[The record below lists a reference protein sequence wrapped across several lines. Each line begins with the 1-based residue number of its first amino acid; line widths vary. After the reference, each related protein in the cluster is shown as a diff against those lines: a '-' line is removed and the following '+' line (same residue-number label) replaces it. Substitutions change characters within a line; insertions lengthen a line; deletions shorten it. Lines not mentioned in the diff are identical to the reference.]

1 MLQNRTILFVDNRIN
16 KSFTMDNMKE
26 IYIIDG
32 SSYIY
37 RAYYAIRGL
46 SNSKG
51 FPTNAIYG
59 FVNMLLKILNDKKPD
74 LLAIAFDPRGPTKR
88 HEAYEAYK
96 AQRPKMPDALSVQI
110 PYIHKVVGAFN
121 IPILM
126 MEGYEAD
133 DVIGTVSRKGE
144 EDGYEITIVSGD
156 KDMFQLITPHVR
168 IYDPMKEKFY
178 SETEV
183 LERFGVSP
191 SRVAEVMGLM
201 GDSIDNIPGV
211 SGIGEKTAKDLIS
224 EFGTIEN
231 LLAHIDAVKKPK
243 LRSLLQEQGDMAR
256 LSRELALI
264 HTGLPVN
271 IDYNNFKLSEP
282 DHDKIVEIFK
292 ELEFSNLLKHF
303 TPAHPEEESV
313 NYMVISGIK
322 GPVLRE
328 LEGVDISSLISEI
341 KTVKKCSIYIRSGPR
356 DLMKADTKG
365 IGISVKDR
373 EAYYIPVTDESSFNN
388 VMRYIGPILED
399 PQILK
404 YTHDMKALILLLRRQ
419 RFNPCG
425 LVFDTMIASYLLNP
439 GRADH
444 SLESIAL
451 EHLSLNLS
459 STPSLSPPPSPPPQR
474 GEGQR
479 MIVTAALPQGE
490 GRYER
495 LPIIPPPLTGGGE
508 ACPELVEGGEG
519 ERRAF
524 SDETISYVCQRADVI
539 WRLVRILE
547 EKLTETGVLDLFRNV
562 EIPLAEVLAD
572 MEMAGVRVNPHM
584 LMSLSRELERGMG
597 TICHR
602 IYAIAGE
609 EFNIASPKQLA
620 NILFN
625 KIGLKPVK
633 KTRTGYSTDEGV
645 LTELALKHEL
655 PAEILSYR
663 QLAKLKSTYV
673 DALLS
678 LINPDTGRVHTSFSQ
693 TVTTTGRLSSSKP
706 NLQNIPTRTEMGQR
720 IREAFIAEDG
730 CVLLSADYSQIELR
744 ILAHMS
750 GDELLTEAFKHDE
763 DIHARTAVE
772 IFGLSPSDITPE
784 MRRRAKAVNFGIVYG
799 ISPYGLA
806 SDIGISQNEAKEYID
821 NYFLR
826 HKGVKSFIEYTIV
839 KAKENGYVT
848 TLLNRRRYVSEL
860 ASEDNSIRQF
870 GERIAINT
878 PVQGS
883 AADIIKLAMINIQR
897 RLIREGLKAKMIL
910 QVHDELLFE
919 VPEEELQVTK
929 DLVIEEMEGVM
940 SLAVPL
946 KVDTGTGKNW
956 REAG

>member
-1 MLQNRTILFVDNRIN
+1 MN
-16 KSFTMDNMKE
+16 NMKE

-51 FPTNAIYG
+51 LPTNAIYG
-59 FVNMLLKILNDKKPD
+59 FVNMLLKILNDKKPH

-211 SGIGEKTAKDLIS
+211 SGIGEKTAKALIS

-231 LLAHIDAVKKPK
+231 LLAHIDEVKKPK

-264 HTGLPVN
+264 NTGLPVN

-282 DHDKIVEIFK
+282 DHNKIVEIFK

-322 GPVLRE
+322 GPVLREVEGPVLRE

-388 VMRYIGPILED
+388 VMRSIGPVLED

-404 YTHDMKALILLLRRQ
+404 YTHDMKARILLLKRHML
-419 RFNPCG
+419 NPCG

-451 EHLSLNLS
+451 EHLSLNLEVI
-459 STPSLSPPPSPPPQR
+459 PP
-474 GEGQR
+474 
-479 MIVTAALPQGE
+479 LQGE
-490 GRYER
+490 GM
-495 LPIIPPPLTGGGE
+495 
-508 ACPELVEGGEG
+508 ACPERS
-519 ERRAF
+519 RRSGDGLF
-524 SDETISYVCQRADVI
+524 SDEMTRYICQRADI
-539 WRLVRILE
+539 IFRLADILE
-547 EKLTETGVLDLFRNV
+547 KKLIETGVLDLFRNV

-584 LMSLSRELERGMG
+584 LMSLSRELERDMG

-706 NLQNIPTRTEMGQR
+706 NLQNIPIRTEMGQR
-720 IREAFIAEDG
+720 IREAFIADAG

-806 SDIGISQNEAKEYID
+806 SDIGISQNEAKAYID

-848 TLLNRRRYVSEL
+848 TLLNRRRYVPEL

-919 VPEEELQVTK
+919 MPQDDLQVTK
-929 DLVIEEMEGVM
+929 DLVVEEMEGVM

-946 KVDTGTGKNW
+946 KVDTGVGKNW

>member
-1 MLQNRTILFVDNRIN
+1 M
-16 KSFTMDNMKE
+16 
-26 IYIIDG
+26 
-32 SSYIY
+32 
-37 RAYYAIRGL
+37 
-46 SNSKG
+46 
-51 FPTNAIYG
+51 
-59 FVNMLLKILNDKKPD
+59 
-74 LLAIAFDPRGPTKR
+74 
-88 HEAYEAYK
+88 
-96 AQRPKMPDALSVQI
+96 
-110 PYIHKVVGAFN
+110 
-121 IPILM
+121 
-126 MEGYEAD
+126 
-133 DVIGTVSRKGE
+133 
-144 EDGYEITIVSGD
+144 
-156 KDMFQLITPHVR
+156 
-168 IYDPMKEKFY
+168 
-178 SETEV
+178 
-183 LERFGVSP
+183 
-191 SRVAEVMGLM
+191 
-201 GDSIDNIPGV
+201 
-211 SGIGEKTAKDLIS
+211 
-224 EFGTIEN
+224 
-231 LLAHIDAVKKPK
+231 
-243 LRSLLQEQGDMAR
+243 
-256 LSRELALI
+256 
-264 HTGLPVN
+264 
-271 IDYNNFKLSEP
+271 
-282 DHDKIVEIFK
+282 
-292 ELEFSNLLKHF
+292 
-303 TPAHPEEESV
+303 
-313 NYMVISGIK
+313 
-322 GPVLRE
+322 
-328 LEGVDISSLISEI
+328 
-341 KTVKKCSIYIRSGPR
+341 
-356 DLMKADTKG
+356 
-365 IGISVKDR
+365 
-373 EAYYIPVTDESSFNN
+373 
-388 VMRYIGPILED
+388 
-399 PQILK
+399 
-404 YTHDMKALILLLRRQ
+404 
-419 RFNPCG
+419 
-425 LVFDTMIASYLLNP
+425 
-439 GRADH
+439 
-444 SLESIAL
+444 
-451 EHLSLNLS
+451 
-459 STPSLSPPPSPPPQR
+459 
-474 GEGQR
+474 
-479 MIVTAALPQGE
+479 
-490 GRYER
+490 
-495 LPIIPPPLTGGGE
+495 
-508 ACPELVEGGEG
+508 
-519 ERRAF
+519 
-524 SDETISYVCQRADVI
+524 
-539 WRLVRILE
+539 
-547 EKLTETGVLDLFRNV
+547 
-562 EIPLAEVLAD
+562 EIPFDEVLANI
-572 MEMAGVRVNPHM
+572 ETAGIRVNPHM
-584 LMSLSRELERGMG
+584 LMSLSRELERDMG

-706 NLQNIPTRTEMGQR
+706 NLQNIPIRTEMGQR
-720 IREAFIAEDG
+720 IREAFIADAG

-806 SDIGISQNEAKEYID
+806 SDIGISQNEAKAYID

-848 TLLNRRRYVSEL
+848 TLLNRRRYVPEL

-919 VPEEELQVTK
+919 MPQDDLQVTK
-929 DLVIEEMEGVM
+929 DLVVEEMEGVM

-946 KVDTGTGKNW
+946 KVDTGVGKNW

>member
-1 MLQNRTILFVDNRIN
+1 
-16 KSFTMDNMKE
+16 
-26 IYIIDG
+26 
-32 SSYIY
+32 
-37 RAYYAIRGL
+37 
-46 SNSKG
+46 
-51 FPTNAIYG
+51 
-59 FVNMLLKILNDKKPD
+59 
-74 LLAIAFDPRGPTKR
+74 
-88 HEAYEAYK
+88 
-96 AQRPKMPDALSVQI
+96 
-110 PYIHKVVGAFN
+110 
-121 IPILM
+121 
-126 MEGYEAD
+126 
-133 DVIGTVSRKGE
+133 
-144 EDGYEITIVSGD
+144 
-156 KDMFQLITPHVR
+156 
-168 IYDPMKEKFY
+168 
-178 SETEV
+178 
-183 LERFGVSP
+183 
-191 SRVAEVMGLM
+191 
-201 GDSIDNIPGV
+201 
-211 SGIGEKTAKDLIS
+211 
-224 EFGTIEN
+224 
-231 LLAHIDAVKKPK
+231 
-243 LRSLLQEQGDMAR
+243 
-256 LSRELALI
+256 
-264 HTGLPVN
+264 
-271 IDYNNFKLSEP
+271 
-282 DHDKIVEIFK
+282 
-292 ELEFSNLLKHF
+292 
-303 TPAHPEEESV
+303 
-313 NYMVISGIK
+313 
-322 GPVLRE
+322 
-328 LEGVDISSLISEI
+328 ISSLISEI
-341 KTVKKCSIYIRSGPR
+341 KTAKKCSIYIQSGPR
-356 DLMKADTKG
+356 DLMKVDIKG

-373 EAYYIPVTDESSFNN
+373 EAFYIPVTDESSFNN
-388 VMRYIGPILED
+388 VMRSIGPILED

-404 YTHDMKALILLLRRQ
+404 YTHDIKTRILLLRRYGL
-419 RFNPCG
+419 NPCG

-459 STPSLSPPPSPPPQR
+459 STPPLNPPFSKGETISPPL
-474 GEGQR
+474 
-479 MIVTAALPQGE
+479 VK
-490 GRYER
+490 
-495 LPIIPPPLTGGGE
+495 GGE
-508 ACPELVEGGEG
+508 ACPELVEGGGFETG
-519 ERRAF
+519 F
-524 SDETISYVCQRADVI
+524 CDEMTRYICQRADI
-539 WRLVRILE
+539 IFRLADILE
-547 EKLTETGVLDLFRNV
+547 KKLIEIGVFDLFRNV
-562 EIPLAEVLAD
+562 EIPLAEVLANI
-572 MEMAGVRVNPHM
+572 ETAGIRVNPHM
-584 LMSLSRELERGMG
+584 LMSLSRELERDMG

-625 KIGLKPVK
+625 KIGLKPK
-633 KTRTGYSTDEGV
+633 RKTRTGYSTDEGV
-645 LTELALKHEL
+645 LTELALHHEL

-706 NLQNIPTRTEMGQR
+706 NLQNIPIRTEMGQR

-806 SDIGISQNEAKEYID
+806 SDIGISQNEAKEYIA

-848 TLLNRRRYVSEL
+848 TLLNRRRYVPEL

-919 VPEEELQVTK
+919 MPQDDLQVTK
-929 DLVIEEMEGVM
+929 NLVIEEMEGVM

>member
-1 MLQNRTILFVDNRIN
+1 
-16 KSFTMDNMKE
+16 MDNMKE

-59 FVNMLLKILNDKKPD
+59 FVNMLLKILNDKKPH

-133 DVIGTVSRKGE
+133 DVIGTVSGKGE
-144 EDGYEITIVSGD
+144 EDGYEVIIVSGD

-168 IYDPMKEKFY
+168 IYDPMKDKFY
-178 SETEV
+178 GEAEA
-183 LERFGVSP
+183 LEKFGVSP

-211 SGIGEKTAKDLIS
+211 SGIGEKTAKALIS
-224 EFGTIEN
+224 EFGTIEH
-231 LLAHIDAVKKPK
+231 LLAHIDEVKKPK

-282 DHDKIVEIFK
+282 DHNKIIEIFK

-328 LEGVDISSLISEI
+328 IEGPVLRELEGVDISSLISEI
-341 KTVKKCSIYIRSGPR
+341 KTAKKCSIYIQSGPR

-388 VMRYIGPILED
+388 VMRAIGPVLED

-404 YTHDMKALILLLRRQ
+404 YTHDMKARILLLKRHML
-419 RFNPCG
+419 NPCS

-459 STPSLSPPPSPPPQR
+459 STPPLNPPFSKGETISPP
-474 GEGQR
+474 
-479 MIVTAALPQGE
+479 
-490 GRYER
+490 
-495 LPIIPPPLTGGGE
+495 
-508 ACPELVEGGEG
+508 LVKGGEG
-519 ERRAF
+519 GFETGF
-524 SDETISYVCQRADVI
+524 CDEMTRYICQRADI
-539 WRLVRILE
+539 IFRLADILE
-547 EKLTETGVLDLFRNV
+547 KKLIEIGVLDLFRNV

-584 LMSLSRELERGMG
+584 LMSLSKELERDMG

-706 NLQNIPTRTEMGQR
+706 NLQNIPIRTEMGQR

-763 DIHARTAVE
+763 DIHSRTAVE
-772 IFGLSPSDITPE
+772 VFGLSPSDITPE

-826 HKGVKSFIEYTIV
+826 HKGVKSFIEYTIL

-848 TLLNRRRYVSEL
+848 TLLNRRRYVPEL

-897 RLIREGLKAKMIL
+897 RLIREGVKARMIL

-919 VPEEELQVTK
+919 MHEEDLQVTK
-929 DLVIEEMEGVM
+929 NIVIEEMEGVIP
-940 SLAVPL
+940 LAVPL
-946 KVDTGTGKNW
+946 KVDTGVGKNW

>member
-1 MLQNRTILFVDNRIN
+1 M
-16 KSFTMDNMKE
+16 NMKE

-59 FVNMLLKILNDKKPD
+59 FVNMLLKVLNDKKPH

-178 SETEV
+178 SESEV

-211 SGIGEKTAKDLIS
+211 SGIGEKTAKALIS

-231 LLAHIDAVKKPK
+231 LLAHIDEVKKPK

-282 DHDKIVEIFK
+282 DHNKIVEIFK
-292 ELEFSNLLKHF
+292 ELEFSNLLKRF
-303 TPAHPEEESV
+303 TPPHPEEESV

-328 LEGVDISSLISEI
+328 VEGVDISSLISEI
-341 KTVKKCSIYIRSGPR
+341 KTVKKCSIYIRNGPR

-388 VMRYIGPILED
+388 VMRSIGPVLED

-404 YTHDMKALILLLRRQ
+404 YTHDMKARILLLKRHTL
-419 RFNPCG
+419 NPCG

-459 STPSLSPPPSPPPQR
+459 STPPLNP
-474 GEGQR
+474 
-479 MIVTAALPQGE
+479 LPQGE

-495 LPIIPPPLTGGGE
+495 LPIIPPPSTGGGD

-524 SDETISYVCQRADVI
+524 SDETIRYVCQRADVI

-547 EKLTETGVLDLFRNV
+547 EKLTETGVLDLFSNV

-572 MEMAGVRVNPHM
+572 MEMAGIRVNPHM
-584 LMSLSRELERGMG
+584 LMSLSRELERDMG

-602 IYAIAGE
+602 IYAIAGG

-620 NILFN
+620 DILFN
-625 KIGLKPVK
+625 KIGLKPIK

-706 NLQNIPTRTEMGQR
+706 NLQNIPIRTEMGQR

-763 DIHARTAVE
+763 DIHTRTAVE
-772 IFGLSPSDITPE
+772 VFGLSPSDITPE

-806 SDIGISQNEAKEYID
+806 SDIGISQNEAKEYIA

-848 TLLNRRRYVSEL
+848 TLLNRRRYVPEL

-919 VPEEELQVTK
+919 VTEEELQITK
-929 DLVIEEMEGVM
+929 NLVIEEMEGVM